1 MENQLEKRESGQAKL
16 GRRTLAGPREPRH
29 PWRRETLLLLALAVV
44 ITVLFAF
51 SPLDID
57 AARVFYRS
65 NAVDHWPLARRMPW
79 SLLYGAAPWITA
91 SLVLIGLV
99 ALAAG
104 ILRDRRTWRLH
115 AVFLLLSV
123 VVGPGLLI
131 NTVFK
136 DHWSRPRPREIVA
149 FGGPLQYV
157 PAPLPG
163 REAGA
168 SFPCGHCSVGFLY
181 GAGWWIWKRRRPAWA
196 RTSLAIGILAGVALG
211 AGRMA
216 AGGHFASDVVW
227 SALLAYGVCHIL
239 YYHVL
244 SIHRRESPESPA
256 PVTQRAQSHWH
267 HMTVLLAALGAAGV
281 LVALFA
287 TPHGTQINTV
297 IPLSSLPRAPQVFE
311 FAARTMDVEI
321 VLIDPPASQFSVA
334 GELHGFGLPTSR
346 LNAFVDFKPDPLPTL
361 YYRVEQTGWFTDL
374 NGAATVL
381 VPAAGLA
388 RLVVRLDHGNIRVR
402 DMTRSG
408 VVRSGILHLDLKTAS
423 GHVQARE
430 PVTSISNVPAAG
442 SQERGISG
450 PR

>member
-1 MENQLEKRESGQAKL
+1 MV
-16 GRRTLAGPREPRH
+16 
-29 PWRRETLLLLALAVV
+29 LAVV
-44 ITVLFAF
+44 VTVLFAF

-57 AARVFYRS
+57 VARVFYRS
-65 NAVDHWPLARRMPW
+65 NAVEHWPLARRMPW
-79 SLLYGAAPWITA
+79 SLLYAAAPWITA

-104 ILRDRRTWRLH
+104 ILRDRRMWRLH

-196 RTSLAIGILAGVALG
+196 RTALAIGLLAGVALG

-216 AGGHFASDVVW
+216 AGGHFLSDIFW
-227 SALLAYGVCHIL
+227 SALLGYGVCHVL

-244 SIHRRESPESPA
+244 RIHRRESPEYVA
-256 PVTQRAQSHWH
+256 ADTQRAQSHWH
-267 HMTVLLAALGAAGV
+267 HMAVLLAALSAAGV
-281 LVALFA
+281 LIALFA
-287 TPHGTQINTV
+287 TPHGTQLKTV
-297 IPLSSLPRAPQVFE
+297 IPLSSLPRAPQAFE
-311 FAARTMDVEI
+311 FTARTMDLEI
-321 VLIDPPASQFSVA
+321 VLIDPPASQLSVE

-346 LNAFVDFKPDPLPTL
+346 LYASFDFKLEPLPTL
-361 YYRVEQTGWFTDL
+361 RYRVEQKGWFTDL
-374 NGAATVL
+374 DGVATVL

-388 RLVVRLDHGNIRVR
+388 RVVVRLGHGNIRVQ
-402 DMTRSG
+402 DKTRSG
-408 VVRSGILHLDLKTAS
+408 VIRSGVLHLDLKTAS
-423 GHVQARE
+423 GHIQAGE
-430 PVTSISNVPAAG
+430 PVPSISNVPAVG
-442 SQERGISG
+442 SQE
-450 PR
+450 